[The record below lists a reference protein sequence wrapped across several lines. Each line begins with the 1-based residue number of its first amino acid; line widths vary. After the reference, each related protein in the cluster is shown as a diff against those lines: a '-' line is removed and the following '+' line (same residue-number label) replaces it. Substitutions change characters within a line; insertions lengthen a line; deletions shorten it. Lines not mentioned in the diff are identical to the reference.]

1 MNGRFISQT
10 RKQAWCFLKLYFP
23 VIWSFERLIQAI
35 KNTFKT
41 NNMTNWSW
49 NTKRIYNLSQILK
62 ADPLIIMLG
71 KKKILII
78 RIIIPKKK
86 TLSDSGYINI
96 FRVSYDLVFEYID
109 THKLYTLKKDILKE
123 TSYSYF
129 HLH

>member
-1 MNGRFISQT
+1 
-10 RKQAWCFLKLYFP
+10 
-23 VIWSFERLIQAI
+23 
-35 KNTFKT
+35 
-41 NNMTNWSW
+41 
-49 NTKRIYNLSQILK
+49 
-62 ADPLIIMLG
+62 MLG
-71 KKKILII
+71 KKNINYQNNYTQ
-78 RIIIPKKK
+78 KKK

>member
-1 MNGRFISQT
+1 
-10 RKQAWCFLKLYFP
+10 
-23 VIWSFERLIQAI
+23 
-35 KNTFKT
+35 
-41 NNMTNWSW
+41 
-49 NTKRIYNLSQILK
+49 
-62 ADPLIIMLG
+62 MLG
-71 KKKILII
+71 KKKYINYQNNYTQ
-78 RIIIPKKK
+78 KK

>member
-1 MNGRFISQT
+1 
-10 RKQAWCFLKLYFP
+10 
-23 VIWSFERLIQAI
+23 
-35 KNTFKT
+35 
-41 NNMTNWSW
+41 
-49 NTKRIYNLSQILK
+49 
-62 ADPLIIMLG
+62 MLG